1 MKNSGRSAAFL
12 KKMSDIGEQ
21 EYAWLVIASI
31 AHGGHHWA
39 TAMTRQT
46 RRISIRSH
54 NRAHH
59 NGTGCR
65 NTHHTVGP
73 CPIQEAV

>member
-1 MKNSGRSAAFL
+1 MKNSGRSAGFL

-54 NRAHH
+54 NRAHQWH
-59 NGTGCR
+59 RLSEHGG
-65 NTHHTVGP
+65 GSS
-73 CPIQEAV
+73 PIQEAV

>member
-39 TAMTRQT
+39 NSDDQANPPD
-46 RRISIRSH
+46 I
-54 NRAHH
+54 
-59 NGTGCR
+59 
-65 NTHHTVGP
+65 HTKP
-73 CPIQEAV
+73 